1 MRHFSNEQLLMARKA
16 DLYDYLLTHHADD
29 FVMEGRSIR
38 MLDNHSISIREGQTG
53 YRDFATDESGNSV
66 DFLVRYMGYELD
78 DAIFALCRNT
88 EEEHITTYTRPVLSV
103 SENDLPPEFPA
114 PASSYEQMF
123 AYLMSRG
130 IPAVTIQM
138 LVDQGLLYQSAD
150 HNNCVFINREKD
162 WAEIRGTYTFGK
174 PYHGIVS
181 HARKDGFWWFRTDRS
196 AKICY
201 VCEASIDAISLYE
214 LHKRQGRHESAYY
227 IGIGEDISYGGH
239 KYDHMKIPAGSKF
252 SAEFRGVFTDLIGSF
267 TPFTLQLGE
276 ETWLAPSLD
285 LGLVAILGQY
295 EVDAGRAR
303 GTAVY
308 QNPPV
313 DFVVGGSADSF
324 IGVPAPRIG
333 AGAELRVGP
342 DDWVQWVFRA
352 GFGYFAYDG
361 GTGVFARGGSR
372 EKNIDI
378 SMLTLAFEAEV
389 LLPMDDF
396 SCFSVGARLE
406 YLHLDG
412 SVASKEKSDAEIIA
426 ARERFDKSFDFKS
439 WSAILYV
446 GVAY

>member
-214 LHKRQGRHESAYY
+214 LHKRQVRHESAYY
-227 IGIGEDISYGGH
+227 IGIG
-239 KYDHMKIPAGSKF
+239 
-252 SAEFRGVFTDLIGSF
+252 GVAK
-267 TPFTLQLGE
+267 QE
-276 ETWLAPSLD
+276 
-285 LGLVAILGQY
+285 AI
-295 EVDAGRAR
+295 
-303 GTAVY
+303 
-308 QNPPV
+308 N
-313 DFVVGGSADSF
+313 
-324 IGVPAPRIG
+324 
-333 AGAELRVGP
+333 RVKKHCK
-342 DDWVQWVFRA
+342 
-352 GFGYFAYDG
+352 
-361 GTGVFARGGSR
+361 T
-372 EKNIDI
+372 
-378 SMLTLAFEAEV
+378 
-389 LLPMDDF
+389 
-396 SCFSVGARLE
+396 
-406 YLHLDG
+406 
-412 SVASKEKSDAEIIA
+412 IIA
-426 ARERFDKSFDFKS
+426 VDNDAAGDGCRERNPECETIRPENKDWNEDLQKFHKPRNK
-439 WSAILYV
+439 LV
-446 GVAY
+446 L

>member
-1 MRHFSNEQLLMARKA
+1 MRPSARLPLPTLALACLLPFAASAQLSFEGGAHRLEDRDSQWSVSYGAMMHLSGHVDETFRAYYKATGQDSKQALAESYDLKDFGVDAPYETFGIHFRKQA
-16 DLYDYLLTHHADD
+16 DLFAFRWDLLWLSLDADA
-29 FVMEGRSIR
+29 VAR
-38 MLDNHSISIREGQTG
+38 
-53 YRDFATDESGNSV
+53 RD
-66 DFLVRYMGYELD
+66 
-78 DAIFALCRNT
+78 
-88 EEEHITTYTRPVLSV
+88 
-103 SENDLPPEFPA
+103 
-114 PASSYEQMF
+114 
-123 AYLMSRG
+123 
-130 IPAVTIQM
+130 
-138 LVDQGLLYQSAD
+138 
-150 HNNCVFINREKD
+150 
-162 WAEIRGTYTFGK
+162 
-174 PYHGIVS
+174 
-181 HARKDGFWWFRTDRS
+181 
-196 AKICY
+196 
-201 VCEASIDAISLYE
+201 
-214 LHKRQGRHESAYY
+214 YY
-227 IGIGEDISYGGH
+227 IGVGEDISYGGH

-252 SAEFRGVFTDLIGSF
+252 SAEFRGVFTDLVGSF

-276 ETWLAPSLD
+276 ETWLTPSLD

-295 EVDAGRAR
+295 EVDAGHAR

-324 IGVPAPRIG
+324 VGVPAPRIG

-361 GTGVFARGGSR
+361 GTGVFAHGGSR
-372 EKNIDI
+372 EKNIDV

-389 LLPMDDF
+389 LLPMDDS

-446 GVAY
+446 GFAY